1 MSTTSTVNRCDQM
14 VTYSCFRWHTMKLS
28 NLNGYILYKERT
40 RSPVLQRVFRRNL
53 LIALVFLLL
62 SLQEAIQEGQHKDWL
77 FYKLES
83 ISQGKSGHWEEE
95 QHYSMM
101 YCLFSCPKKDFSKNR
116 RKKEGSPASSAM
128 SAKLPFAF
136 KIVFSSTILFR
147 TMLLPIIQD
156 TMQIMMMMIIH

>member
-14 VTYSCFRWHTMKLS
+14 VTYSCFRWHTLKLS
-28 NLNGYILYKERT
+28 NLNGYILYKNKIT
-40 RSPVLQRVFRRNL
+40 SATVFRRNL

-62 SLQEAIQEGQHKDWL
+62 SLQEAVQEGQHKDWL

-83 ISQGKSGHWEEE
+83 ISQWKSGHRKEE

-101 YCLFSCPKKDFSKNR
+101 HCLFSCPKKDFSKNR

-128 SAKLPFAF
+128 SAKSPFAF

-147 TMLLPIIQD
+147 TMLLPIFQD
-156 TMQIMMMMIIH
+156 TMQIMMMIIH